1 MAGLNLKKDLVIVC
15 LFFGEKWSKKH
26 GLVFKM
32 EHLLNWKDQNKIIV
46 KFENKATFTFLN
58 LEGVCWPQ
66 GNLDL

>member
-15 LFFGEKWSKKH
+15 LFFGEKCSKKH

-58 LEGVCWPQ
+58 LEGVC
-66 GNLDL
+66 